1 MKLLKN
7 DDDDVNETEV
17 AASGEISSDEPRL
30 KEERSGEPGVPK
42 FAPYL
47 SYDNYLIDNQLA
59 LVNSLKITKNVTK
72 TSENKKPP
80 LRQDSV
86 VDLADSTSSTDRPL
100 VEVKIEPN
108 LDLVE
113 DQNFDPNEK
122 PQFVSCLLVGIL
134 ACRCRLF

>member
-7 DDDDVNETEV
+7 ADDVNETEV
-17 AASGEISSDEPRL
+17 AAGEVSSDEPPL
-30 KEERSGEPGVPK
+30 KEETSGESGVPK

-47 SYDNYLIDNQLA
+47 SYDNYLIDNQIALA
-59 LVNSLKITKNVTK
+59 SSLEIGRNVTRQ
-72 TSENKKPP
+72 TAENKKQP
-80 LRQDSV
+80 LRQDSA
-86 VDLADSTSSTDRPL
+86 VDLADNTSATDRPL

-122 PQFVSCLLVGIL
+122 PQFVSCLLAGIL